1 MSILITKTHEYVTS
15 HVKKNI
21 VNVVKLMIL
30 K

>member
-21 VNVVKLMIL
+21 VNVVKLIL